1 MPAPARETVVDGYNI
16 IHKLYGAEARRG
28 VMAELRVRLEAAL
41 SAYRK
46 AVRRHVTVVYDGGAG
61 AGGHSSSGAIEVVFS
76 GSDRTA
82 DQRIVELVRAL
93 KARAGL
99 VTVVTSD
106 REIRRHVVA
115 WGAACTSS
123 ESFIS
128 ELEGLGITGRT
139 VGSLPTRSAPP
150 SRKTGSQPLGDDEV
164 ARWLK
169 LFERGS

>member
-1 MPAPARETVVDGYNI
+1 MPAPARETVVDGYNL
-16 IHKLYGAEARRG
+16 IHKLYGAEARKG
-28 VMAELRVRLEAAL
+28 AMAELRDRLEAAL

-46 AVRRHVTVVYDGGAG
+46 ASRRHVTVVYDGGAG
-61 AGGHSSSGAIEVVFS
+61 AGGHSSSGALEVVFS
-76 GSDRTA
+76 GSGRTA

-106 REIRRHVVA
+106 REIHRHVIA
-115 WGAACTSS
+115 WGASCTSS
-123 ESFIS
+123 ESFIA
-128 ELEGLGITGRT
+128 ELEGLGIAGRT
-139 VGSLPTRSAPP
+139 VASQSTRSATHPG
-150 SRKTGSQPLGDDEV
+150 KTGSQPLGDDEV